1 MGWPYPDGIKRE
13 ITELP
18 IILLLVWV
26 PLGIVPSLF
35 ISFLFLPPEK
45 VGLLIPFIIYLIGLG
60 LFFLLYLILDRIKY
74 SSNKFWKGFCGFD

>member
-35 ISFLFLPPEK
+35 IPCLFFPPEK
-45 VGLLIPFIIYLIGLG
+45 VGLLIPFIIYLIGIG
-60 LFFLLYLILDRIKY
+60 LLFLFYLILEKIEF
-74 SSNKFWKGFCGFD
+74 SSNKFLRWFCGFD